1 MNNELY
7 LELAQYARLLLQR
20 KRLLVLV
27 VLAFMSAGIATSY
40 LLPKKYEASST
51 VFIEESVISDL
62 VKGIAITPSM
72 SAKIRVLS
80 LSMLSRETL
89 SSVLR
94 ILDKDIKF
102 SSPAALEAYMAQL
115 RERIAIQLDERR
127 GVFFISFTDPDPQF
141 ARDLVNTI
149 TQVYIESNT
158 ASKRDESLDATRF
171 LAEQIESFKK
181 RIDVVEDEINAYK
194 AEHGIELSM
203 DQGMIRLEV
212 SDREKRI
219 ESLRLRQ
226 KELETQIRLISGG
239 SGGGTLRELENQLAV
254 LLNVYTDSHPKV
266 TRLKAQIEA
275 VKASPGGGVNTDGS
289 GVSRALIRAEMET
302 NAERITKEENEIE
315 EKMVLLRKI
324 PLIRTG
330 LTELQRKKDNEAVIY
345 NQLVSR
351 YGQSEVSKQMEMENK
366 SMSFRIVDA
375 AVLPVKPISPKRL
388 LIIFGSLAAGVGAG
402 AALIFL
408 PYLLGGSVRN
418 ISELRSL
425 NLRVLAIL
433 PLIPKP
439 EEDRRRRKGD
449 IIFLSVAGLYFSV
462 LVSVCVLEFM
472 DKPYVEKIF
481 EGVRDFWL

>member
-1 MNNELY
+1 MNHELY
-7 LELAQYARLLLQR
+7 LELKRYVGLLLRR
-20 KRLLVLV
+20 KRLLVLM

-40 LLPKKYEASST
+40 LLPKKYEAKST
-51 VFIEESVISDL
+51 VFIEQSVISDL

-72 SAKIRVLS
+72 DAKIRVLS
-80 LSMLSRETL
+80 LTMLSRETL
-89 SSVLR
+89 TKVLR
-94 ILDKDIKF
+94 ILDKDINF
-102 SSPAALEAYMAQL
+102 SSEAALETYMDQL
-115 RERIAIQLDERR
+115 RDRISIMLDERR
-127 GVFFISFTDPDPQF
+127 GVFFIYFTDEDPQF

-149 TQVYIESNT
+149 TDVYIQTNT
-158 ASKRDESLDATRF
+158 VSKREESLDATRF
-171 LAEQIESFKK
+171 LADQIDSFKK

-194 AEHGIELSM
+194 GKHGIELSM
-203 DQGMIRLEV
+203 DQGMVRLEV

-226 KELETQIRLISGG
+226 KELETQLRLISGG
-239 SGGGTLRELENQLAV
+239 SGGGVLRELQNQLAV

-275 VKASPGGGVNTDGS
+275 VKASPGGGGSPDGS
-289 GVSRALIRAEMET
+289 GVSRALIRAEMEANT
-302 NAERITKEENEIE
+302 ERIAKEETEIE
-315 EKMVLLRKI
+315 EKMALLRQI

-330 LTELQRKKDNEAVIY
+330 LNELQRKKDNEAVIY

-366 SMSFRIVDA
+366 SISFRIVDA

-402 AALIFL
+402 VALIFL
-408 PYLLGGSVRN
+408 PYLLGGSIKN

-433 PLIPKP
+433 PIIPKP

-472 DKPYVEKIF
+472 DKPYVEKVF
-481 EGVRDFWL
+481 EGVRNFWL

>member
-1 MNNELY
+1 MNHELY
-7 LELAQYARLLLQR
+7 LEFERYVRLLLLR
-20 KRLLVLV
+20 KRLLVLTA
-27 VLAFMSAGIATSY
+27 LAFMSVGVAISY
-40 LLPKKYEASST
+40 LLPKQYEAKST
-51 VFIEESVISDL
+51 VFIEQSVISDL

-72 SAKIRVLS
+72 NAKIRVLS

-89 SSVLR
+89 STVLR

-102 SSPAALEAYMAQL
+102 SSESALEAYMGQL
-115 RERIAIQLDERR
+115 RERISIRLDERR
-127 GVFFISFTDPDPQF
+127 GVFFISFTDPDPRF

-149 TQVYIESNT
+149 TQVYIETNT

-181 RIDVVEDEINAYK
+181 RIDAVEDEINAYK
-194 AEHGIELSM
+194 ADHGIELSM
-203 DQGMIRLEV
+203 DQGMIRLEI

-226 KELETQIRLISGG
+226 KELETQLRLISGG
-239 SGGGTLRELENQLAV
+239 AGGGTLRELENQLAV

-266 TRLKAQIEA
+266 VRLKAQIEA
-275 VKASPGGGVNTDGS
+275 VKASPGGGVAQDGS

-302 NAERITKEENEIE
+302 NAERIAKEEKEIE

-330 LTELQRKKDNEAVIY
+330 LNELQRKKDNEGVIY

-375 AVLPVKPISPKRL
+375 AVLLAKPISPKRL
-388 LIIFGSLAAGVGAG
+388 LIIFGSLVAGIGASVAA
-402 AALIFL
+402 IFL
-408 PYLLGGSVRN
+408 PHLLGGSVKN
-418 ISELRSL
+418 MSELRTF

-439 EEDRRRRKGD
+439 EEVRRRRKGD

-472 DKPYVEKIF
+472 GKPYVEKIF
-481 EGVRDFWL
+481 EGVRDFWM